1 VVASFSSS
9 VGCFRRRK
17 ALGLVCVA
25 NNNLFL
31 SLRPQHFNIF
41 SVSILIFPFFPS
53 VVSSANR
60 WRASGDFLTASSSAN
75 LDVLQAQAALL
86 GLGVV
91 ACVGYIAAASSRQRL
106 TEQVATGR
114 LQLVIG
120 PRRD

>member
-1 VVASFSSS
+1 
-9 VGCFRRRK
+9 
-17 ALGLVCVA
+17 
-25 NNNLFL
+25 
-31 SLRPQHFNIF
+31 
-41 SVSILIFPFFPS
+41 
-53 VVSSANR
+53 
-60 WRASGDFLTASSSAN
+60 
-75 LDVLQAQAALL
+75 VLQAQAALL